1 MSSISSGGLLTLNT
15 VTPLAGNITL
25 TSNDGSVI
33 FTPGAG
39 TLNLMATGSGG
50 SGITTIDGD
59 VSSVTGST
67 VTITG
72 GTSGAVFTGDGT
84 TTMTQSFN
92 HLSLPDSTS
101 DSLGVVYINSVPFM
115 HAYPGTASN
124 NVFVGENAGN
134 FTVSGTD
141 IVGVG
146 NAALASLSSGGANA
160 CIGNQSGTL
169 IDTGS
174 ENVALG
180 HVSLVSATSA
190 NQQTAIGCNALAG
203 VVSGIYNTALGF
215 DSGGNYTGSESYN
228 ICINATGVV
237 GDMNVLRI
245 GIGGDIGGG
254 DVTTAY
260 IGGIAGNAPGSGD
273 GLVYVNSSTGQM
285 SAAQDVSL
293 PDSTNASTG
302 TINIGG
308 ATFMHAIP
316 GIANMNSFVGSEA
329 GGFSNISM
337 LSGNLNTGT
346 GFRSMYTLSS
356 GTQNSGF
363 GAYSLNNIDEGST
376 NLALGYF
383 SGTNYTGGESGNI
396 LLASSGVT
404 GESTT
409 MRLGDDGGITA
420 TYIGGISGNVPGAG
434 DEIVYI
440 NTTTGQMSSAA
451 AGSFGISSWV
461 DATAATQQMDPGVGY
476 SANAPADVV
485 VFTLPASATIGSQI
499 IVTGSGSFGWQI
511 LQNSGQTVY
520 FGSVST
526 TTGASG
532 SLTSTNGRDVVYLRC
547 VVADNDWQVESSIGN
562 ITYA

>member
-72 GTSGAVFTGDGT
+72 GTSGAVFIGDGT

-134 FTVSGTD
+134 FSTSGTD
-141 IVGVG
+141 NVGVG
-146 NAALASLSSGGANA
+146 NAALASLSSGGVNS

-169 IDTGS
+169 IDAGS

-260 IGGIAGNAPGSGD
+260 IGGISGNA
-273 GLVYVNSSTGQM
+273 
-285 SAAQDVSL
+285 
-293 PDSTNASTG
+293 
-302 TINIGG
+302 
-308 ATFMHAIP
+308 
-316 GIANMNSFVGSEA
+316 
-329 GGFSNISM
+329 
-337 LSGNLNTGT
+337 
-346 GFRSMYTLSS
+346 
-356 GTQNSGF
+356 
-363 GAYSLNNIDEGST
+363 
-376 NLALGYF
+376 
-383 SGTNYTGGESGNI
+383 
-396 LLASSGVT
+396 
-404 GESTT
+404 
-409 MRLGDDGGITA
+409 
-420 TYIGGISGNVPGAG
+420 PGAG

-461 DATAATQQMDPGVGY
+461 DVTAATQQMDPGVGY

-485 VFTLPASATIGSQI
+485 LFTLPASATIGSQI